1 MKQFLSQSALAVGL
15 IVTAS
20 SNAFAETYKF
30 DPTHTE
36 IRFYYNHAGL
46 SEQSGQWKVI
56 GGEVNFDPADI
67 AATSVTV
74 TVDPASI
81 DTGVGPLDDH
91 LKSADF
97 FDVEKFPEITFTSTG
112 VTQTSDTTIT
122 LVGDLTI
129 KDNTKP
135 ITMEFKLN
143 HNGPHPLGEFF
154 DYYQGEWLGVEGT
167 ADMLRSD
174 YGVGMFAPVT
184 SDEVR
189 LEISAEMRAGGW
201 E

>member
-1 MKQFLSQSALAVGL
+1 MKQLLLGTLLTLTAT
-15 IVTAS
+15 TAS
-20 SNAFAETYKF
+20 AEVYKF
-30 DPTHTE
+30 DPGHTE
-36 IRFYYNHAGL
+36 IRFYYDHAGL
-46 SEQSGQWKVI
+46 SEQSGQWTVI
-56 GGEVNFDPADI
+56 GGEVDFDPANVE
-67 AATSVTV
+67 ATKVTV

-81 DTGVGPLDDH
+81 STGVTALDDH

-97 FDVEKFPEITFTSTG
+97 FDVGNFPEITFTSTSAS
-112 VTQTSDTTIT
+112 QTGDNTLT

-129 KDNTKP
+129 KDQTAPVTLN
-135 ITMEFKLN
+135 MVLN

-154 DYYQGEWLGVEGT
+154 DYYKGEWIGVEGT

>member
-1 MKQFLSQSALAVGL
+1 MKQLLLGTMLTLTAT
-15 IVTAS
+15 TAS
-20 SNAFAETYKF
+20 AEIYKF
-30 DPTHTE
+30 DPGHTE
-36 IRFYYNHAGL
+36 IRFYYDHAGL
-46 SEQSGQWKVI
+46 SEQSGQWTVI
-56 GGEVNFDPADI
+56 GGEVDFDPANVE
-67 AATSVTV
+67 ATKVTV

-81 DTGVGPLDDH
+81 STGVTALDDH

-97 FDVEKFPEITFTSTG
+97 FDVGNFPEITFTSTSAS
-112 VTQTSDTTIT
+112 QTGDNTLT

-129 KDNTKP
+129 KDQTAPVTLN
-135 ITMEFKLN
+135 MVLN
-143 HNGPHPLGEFF
+143 HNGPHPPLGEFF
-154 DYYQGEWLGVEGT
+154 DYYKGGEWIGVEGT

-174 YGVGMFAPVT
+174 YGVGMFAPPVT

>member
-1 MKQFLSQSALAVGL
+1 
-15 IVTAS
+15 
-20 SNAFAETYKF
+20 
-30 DPTHTE
+30 
-36 IRFYYNHAGL
+36 
-46 SEQSGQWKVI
+46 
-56 GGEVNFDPADI
+56 
-67 AATSVTV
+67 V
-74 TVDPASI
+74 TVDPASV

-97 FDVEKFPEITFTSTG
+97 FDVENFPEITFTSTG
-112 VTQTSDTTIT
+112 VAQTSDNTIT

-135 ITMEFKLN
+135 ITMNFTLN
-143 HNGPHPLGEFF
+143 HNGPHPLGDFF
-154 DYYQGEWLGVEGT
+154 DYYQGEWIGVQGT
-167 ADMLRSD
+167 GDMLRSD

-189 LEISAEMRAGGW
+189 LEISAELRAGGW

>member
-1 MKQFLSQSALAVGL
+1 MKPLLTAAALGL
-15 IVTAS
+15 GLAAAGTAT
-20 SNAFAETYKF
+20 AEIYKF
-30 DPTHTE
+30 DPGHTE

-56 GGEVNFDPADI
+56 GGEVDFDPANV
-67 AATSVTV
+67 AATKVTV
-74 TVDPASI
+74 TVDPASV

-97 FDVEKFPEITFTSTG
+97 FDVENFPEITFTSTG
-112 VTQTSDTTIT
+112 VEQTSDNTIT

-135 ITMEFKLN
+135 VTMNFTLN

-154 DYYQGEWLGVEGT
+154 DYYQGEWIGVQGT
-167 ADMLRSD
+167 GDMLRSD

-189 LEISAEMRAGGW
+189 LEISAELRAGGW